1 MRILFILLFTLFG
14 TIAKSQFVINPYI
27 YATTPPVP
35 SFDFDTDALAYI
47 SETGITD
54 STIIYA
60 VDSLTKDLK
69 NASLWTKGKIIN
81 PVAGGTAT
89 THKYNLKDPRDLDAA
104 YRLTFTGTVTHS
116 ANGMIGSTAYGNT
129 YLNPST
135 VYSTGIMSIGVY
147 LRTNSDGAFSDIG
160 AKSAGNAYT
169 QIYPKLSN
177 TFYGQVN
184 TNNSIAEVV
193 LNNTSSVGW
202 YYAARTASTTTKLQR
217 NSTITNSASTSKL
230 STNAN
235 IYVMAQNNGDGSASV
250 HSARQIAFIWVGDA
264 LTDTESGNLYTIIQR
279 YQTALSRN
287 L

>member
-1 MRILFILLFTLFG
+1 MRKLFFFLAILFVCNSVCAQFILNSYSFT
-14 TIAKSQFVINPYI
+14 TSVA
-27 YATTPPVP
+27 PPV
-35 SFDFDTDALAYI
+35 SFDTDAIAYI
-47 SETGITD
+47 TATGITD
-54 STIIYA
+54 SVIIKA
-60 VDSLTKDLK
+60 IDSLTKDLK
-69 NASLWTKGKIIN
+69 NNGLWAKGKIIN

-89 THKYNLKDPRDLDAA
+89 THKFNLKDPRDLDAA

-129 YLNPST
+129 YLNPNT
-135 VYSTGIMSIGVY
+135 VYPSGYLSIGVY
-147 LRTNSDGAFSDIG
+147 LRTNLDGAYADIG
-160 AKSAGNAYT
+160 AKSSSTIYT

-177 TFYGQVN
+177 TFYGQVS
-184 TNNSIAEVV
+184 TNNSISENV

-217 NSTITNSASTSKL
+217 NSTVTTSAATTKAV
-230 STNAN
+230 TNAN

-264 LTDTESGNLYTIIQR
+264 LTDAESGNLYTIIQR